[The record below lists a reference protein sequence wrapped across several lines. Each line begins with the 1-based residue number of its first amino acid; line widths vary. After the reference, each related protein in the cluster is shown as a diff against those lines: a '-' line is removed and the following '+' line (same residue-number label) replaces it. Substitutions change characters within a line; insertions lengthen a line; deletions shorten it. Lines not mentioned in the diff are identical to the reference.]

1 MFLREDYVNGKVTH
15 RDYYGQFVTPEAKAI
30 VITSIPVEL
39 LIASTDR
46 HFNDIPLQEWD
57 RMPAPRF
64 LNEKMKRCGD
74 YLTLAGKVCIL
85 KEAAR
90 QIVEDAAK
98 RG

>member
-1 MFLREDYVNGKVTH
+1 MFSREDYVNGKVTY

-30 VITSIPVEL
+30 VRALISVER

-46 HFNDIPLQEWD
+46 HLNDIPLQKWD
-57 RMPAPRF
+57 RLPTPRF
-64 LNEKMKRCGD
+64 LGDKMKRCGD
-74 YLTLAGKVCIL
+74 YLTQAGKVCIL

-90 QIVEDAAK
+90 QIVEDTK

>member
-1 MFLREDYVNGKVTH
+1 MFWRHDYVNGKVTH

-30 VITSIPVEL
+30 VTASIPVER

-46 HFNDIPLQEWD
+46 HFNDIPLQKWD
-57 RMPAPRF
+57 RMPAPRS

-85 KEAAR
+85 KEAAQ
-90 QIVEDAAK
+90 QIVEDTK